1 MIYIIGDVPRSVS
14 VQSATSSTS
23 TSSFSRASKKAPN
36 SYAYSNSN
44 NSTSSLSKRNHSNSP
59 SVSSSN
65 ISTVSATGSRVL
77 RANTRREQP
86 KGLVDSKF
94 LFPSTRKGSDSG
106 LNNGRQG
113 DYNDLYRFSGR
124 ENSSTGGFIASL

>member
-23 TSSFSRASKKAPN
+23 TSSFSRGKKAPD
-36 SYAYSNSN
+36 SYSNSN
-44 NSTSSLSKRNHSNSP
+44 NSTSSLSKRNHSHSP
-59 SVSSSN
+59 LVSSSN

-113 DYNDLYRFSGR
+113 DYNYFYGFSGR